1 MDKDRL
7 RRIITKVKERDKMAF
22 GELMD
27 HYYRYAERVAYRILT
42 NREDTEDA
50 IQNTFVKVWENADR
64 YNEKFEF
71 TTWLYRIIIN
81 TSLDLLRK
89 KRKFPTDRET
99 NISGIYLHENAG
111 ENEADHPMIQN
122 EVLEIFRLL
131 SENLAPTQKA
141 VFVLRDLEALPA
153 EEVAEILNMS
163 SDQVK
168 SNLYHARKKLR
179 ELYSMYMKKE
189 ESNGMR

>member
-1 MDKDRL
+1 
-7 RRIITKVKERDKMAF
+7 MAF

-27 HYYRYAERVAYRILT
+27 HYYRYAERVAYRILID
-42 NREDTEDA
+42 REDTEDA
-50 IQNTFVKVWENADR
+50 IQNTFVKVWENADH
-64 YNEKFEF
+64 YDEQFEF
-71 TTWLYRIIIN
+71 TTWLYRIIVN

-89 KRKFPTDRET
+89 KRKFPTDPVSD
-99 NISGIYLHENAG
+99 ISSIYSHKNTG
-111 ENEADHPMIQN
+111 ENEADHQMIQN
-122 EVLEIFRLL
+122 VVLEIFRLL

-153 EEVAEILNMS
+153 EKVAEILNMS

-179 ELYSMYMKKE
+179 KLYSIYMKKE
-189 ESNGMR
+189 ESNGMQ